1 MATLLESRAGAAK
14 LGIPLMITSFVM
26 VAGFLFW
33 LSVTAKPTE
42 VVLPDP
48 EDIFENVVSL
58 ADFAVDPEGYV
69 GEAISLEDVQLGN
82 RFGNHFHWI
91 NLPDA
96 QNNAYLLHLSDS
108 LRADT
113 TIALSTLGPG
123 TIVSLSG
130 IVTNTTDSIVDEWS
144 AAGAFMFPVESQVAR
159 STYHLSFLEVTRI
172 KPPDAPRPGQGD
184 GSGSG

>member
-48 EDIFENVVSL
+48 EEIFENVVSL
-58 ADFAVDPEGYV
+58 ADFSVDPRGYID
-69 GEAISLEDVQLGN
+69 EAVSLQSVPLGD

-91 NLPDA
+91 NLSDA
-96 QNNAYLLHLSDS
+96 HNNAFLLHWSDS

-113 TIALSTLGPG
+113 TIALSTLRPG

-130 IVTNTTDSIVDEWS
+130 MVMEVTDSIVDGWL
-144 AAGAFMFPVESQVAR
+144 AAGGFMIPVESRVAG
-159 STYHLSFLEVTRI
+159 STYHESFLEVTRM
-172 KPPDAPRPGQGD
+172 KPVDPLPGQGD

>member
-58 ADFAVDPEGYV
+58 ADFSVDPRGYI
-69 GEAISLEDVQLGN
+69 GEAVSLEGVRLGE
-82 RFGNHFHWI
+82 RFGNHFRWI

-96 QNNAYLLHLSDS
+96 QNNAFLLHWSDS

-113 TIALSTLGPG
+113 TIALTTLASG

-130 IVTNTTDSIVDEWS
+130 IVTNTTDSIVEEWS
-144 AAGAFMFPVESQVAR
+144 AAGAFMIPVESQVAR

-172 KPPDAPRPGQGD
+172 KPPDAPRPGQGV